1 MNDKLKNLIVRTI
14 SGIGLLVVVFGSILW
29 SDWSLLV
36 LLALMIV
43 GGMVEFYGLAEKRGL
58 APQRVLGLVTG
69 LLLLVLN
76 FALVSTHI
84 EVFGEAMRPF
94 GVGLA
99 MLLLLFP
106 LMFICELYR
115 KHENP
120 LANIAVTI
128 TSVFYVALPLSMLL
142 YVPIIGREVWNGWA
156 LIGYVA
162 LVWSNDVFAYLSG
175 MAFGR
180 HRLFERLSPKKSW
193 EGFFGGLV
201 GAVVAAAVVARLM
214 GDNLYVWCGLAV
226 VVVITA
232 VLGDLVESMFKRAA
246 DVKDSGNLIPGHG
259 GVLDRFDAML
269 VSAPFAVV
277 YLLFVC

>member
-128 TSVFYVALPLSMLL
+128 ASVFYVALPLSMLL

-156 LIGYVA
+156 LIGYVV
-162 LVWSNDVFAYLSG
+162 LVWANDVFAYLTG

-193 EGFFGGLV
+193 EGFFGGLI
-201 GAVVAAAVVARLM
+201 GAVVAAMVVARLM

>member
-193 EGFFGGLV
+193 EGFFGGLI

>member
-29 SDWSLLV
+29 SDWSLLA

-193 EGFFGGLV
+193 EGFFGGLI

>member
-156 LIGYVA
+156 LIGYVV
-162 LVWSNDVFAYLSG
+162 LVWANDVFAYLSG

-193 EGFFGGLV
+193 EGFFGGLI

>member
-156 LIGYVA
+156 LIGYVV

-269 VSAPFAVV
+269 VAAPFAVV

>member
-14 SGIGLLVVVFGSILW
+14 SGIGLLVVVFGGILW
-29 SDWSLLV
+29 SDWSLLA

-58 APQRVLGLVTG
+58 APQRVLGLVAG

-128 TSVFYVALPLSMLL
+128 ASVFYVALPLTMLL

-193 EGFFGGLV
+193 EGFFGGLI

>member
-1 MNDKLKNLIVRTI
+1 
-14 SGIGLLVVVFGSILW
+14 
-29 SDWSLLV
+29 
-36 LLALMIV
+36 
-43 GGMVEFYGLAEKRGL
+43 
-58 APQRVLGLVTG
+58 
-69 LLLLVLN
+69 
-76 FALVSTHI
+76 
-84 EVFGEAMRPF
+84 
-94 GVGLA
+94 
-99 MLLLLFP
+99 
-106 LMFICELYR
+106 ICELYR

-193 EGFFGGLV
+193 EGFFGGLI